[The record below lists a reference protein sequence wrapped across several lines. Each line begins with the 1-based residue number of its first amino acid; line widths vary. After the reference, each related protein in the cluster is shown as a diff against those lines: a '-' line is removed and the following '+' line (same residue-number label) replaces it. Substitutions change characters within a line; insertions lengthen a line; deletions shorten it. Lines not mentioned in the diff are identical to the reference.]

1 MKMEKITFD
10 NLPQA
15 VAMLLEKVEK
25 LEAVLCAKQVE
36 TKIEEKP
43 MGVKEAAAFLELAVP
58 TIYSKVSRGDLP
70 AYKSGRKLYF
80 DEAMLIKHIK
90 SARKQVTQEM
100 EIKIERLQ
108 PQLPKHQKRKA
119 FRWQG

>member
-1 MKMEKITFD
+1 
-10 NLPQA
+10 
-15 VAMLLEKVEK
+15 
-25 LEAVLCAKQVE
+25 
-36 TKIEEKP
+36 
-43 MGVKEAAAFLELAVP
+43 MGVKEAAAFLELAIP

-90 SARKQVTQEM
+90 S
-100 EIKIERLQ
+100 IKKHETKDVGLTIEPL
-108 PQLPKHQKRKA
+108 PLQLPKRQKRKA

>member
-1 MKMEKITFD
+1 MEKITFD

-15 VAMLLEKVEK
+15 VALLLEKVEK
-25 LEAVLCAKQVE
+25 LEAVLCRNQTE

-58 TIYSKVSRGDLP
+58 TIYSKVCRGDLP

-90 SARKQVTQEM
+90 SARKQVNNEP
-100 EIKIERLQ
+100 EITIERRP

>member
-1 MKMEKITFD
+1 MKKITFD

-15 VAMLLEKVEK
+15 VALLLEKVEK
-25 LEAVLCAKQVE
+25 LEDVLYGRQSE
-36 TKIEEKP
+36 TKIQEKP

-90 SARKQVTQEM
+90 STRKQVTQEM
-100 EIKIERLQ
+100 EIKIERTPL
-108 PQLPKHQKRKA
+108 QLPKHQKRKA

>member
-15 VAMLLEKVEK
+15 VALLLEKVEK
-25 LEAVLCAKQVE
+25 LEAVLCAKQSE
-36 TKIEEKP
+36 TNIQEKP

-90 SARKQVTQEM
+90 STRMHATKEVEL
-100 EIKIERLQ
+100 IIERTSLK
-108 PQLPKHQKRKA
+108 LPKHQKRKA
-119 FRWQG
+119 FRWQC